1 MRRLMIL
8 SLFLAVAHAAESRV
22 WTDLQDRKIEA
33 ALLQIDGDNVVLQ
46 LKNGRKVPYP
56 LAKLSASDSQYVE
69 QSRGQFTAG
78 KSAAAGDLL
87 NFDAAWPDHVKF
99 TEDPEIHTIEEDA
112 EKKRFVYESANYC
125 YTCDVRL
132 AQSVVKGFAVLFEA
146 TQLYCRSLPLAIS
159 GGTRI
164 NGKYSVLLFEQFED
178 YIKAGGPP
186 NSSGVFLGGRGVVIV
201 PLVSLGVKPVGSGYM
216 FDREKSSS
224 TLSHELTH
232 QLTPAAYFE
241 KGALGWFT
249 EGIAEYV
256 ANTPY
261 RSGTFNTRGI
271 QKDIFDFTTGY
282 GTKDRG
288 GRALGT
294 KISMPDLKSFM
305 LQNYESFT
313 HQAQVNYGCG
323 LLLTDYFLHMDGA
336 GDGKRV
342 KTYLKALHEGKNA
355 EKSLDLLLDGRSYDQ
370 LQKDVAK
377 AWSHKGIDFTFAEP
391 SQ

>member
-1 MRRLMIL
+1 MRSLPL
-8 SLFLAVAHAAESRV
+8 FCLFLAFVHAAESRS

-33 ALLQIDGDNVVLQ
+33 TLILVDGQIVVLQ
-46 LKNGRKVPYP
+46 LKDGRKIPYP
-56 LAKLSASDSQYVE
+56 LAKLSASDCQYAE
-69 QSRGQFTAG
+69 QARGQLTAE
-78 KSAAAGDLL
+78 KPVDAGDHL
-87 NFDAAWPDHVKF
+87 NFGAAWPDHVKF
-99 TEDPEIHTIEEDA
+99 SEDPEISTIEENA
-112 EKKRFVYESANYC
+112 EKKQFVYESANYR

-146 TQLYCRSLPLAIS
+146 TQLYCHSLPLAIN
-159 GGTRI
+159 GGKKI
-164 NGKYSVLLFEQFED
+164 DGKYSVQLFEQFGD
-178 YIKAGGPP
+178 YVKAGGPP
-186 NSSGVFLGGRGVVIV
+186 DSSGVFVGGRGVVIV
-201 PLVSLGVKPVGSGYM
+201 PLASLGVKPVGSGYM

-232 QLTPAAYFE
+232 QLTPEAYFK
-241 KGALGWFT
+241 KGALGWFS

-294 KISMPDLKSFM
+294 KIKMPDLKSFM
-305 LQNYESFT
+305 LQEYVSFT
-313 HQAQVNYGCG
+313 RQAQVNYGCG
-323 LLLTDYFLHMDGA
+323 LLITDYFLHMDGA

-342 KTYLKALHEGKNA
+342 KTYLKALHEGRNA
-355 EKSLDLLLDGRSYDQ
+355 EQSLDLLLDGRSFAQ
-370 LQKDVAK
+370 LQEDVSK
-377 AWSHKGIDFTFAEP
+377 AWKRRGIDFTFAEP
-391 SQ
+391 